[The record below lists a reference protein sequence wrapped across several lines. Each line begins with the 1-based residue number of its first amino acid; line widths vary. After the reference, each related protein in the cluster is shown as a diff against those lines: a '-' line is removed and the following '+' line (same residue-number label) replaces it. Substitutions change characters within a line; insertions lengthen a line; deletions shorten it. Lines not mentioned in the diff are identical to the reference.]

1 MSGACITVEEQV
13 INLKKLS
20 EKWKKRVHKYSNNK
34 VIEFLEK
41 ENMKFLKTVNKVQ
54 RPFYG
59 TWNLPNIKKSPSEK
73 YPF

>member
-34 VIEFLEK
+34 VIEFL
-41 ENMKFLKTVNKVQ
+41 
-54 RPFYG
+54 
-59 TWNLPNIKKSPSEK
+59 KKKHEVS
-73 YPF
+73 